1 MTIESLEDL
10 FNFLEA
16 EIKFSFPASGGFK
29 IDGCDGTHSLT
40 REWAAS
46 RGLGDLKTENLFE
59 LLAEHGG
66 NCCDCEVLLNV
77 AYR

>member
-16 EIKFSFPASGGFK
+16 EIEISETASGDLK
-29 IDGCDGTHSLT
+29 IEGCDGTHRLT
-40 REWAAS
+40 HEWAAS
-46 RGLGDLKTENLFE
+46 RGLGDLKTED
-59 LLAEHGG
+59 LLALLAKHGG